1 MNIFTSVPYSCIYVL
16 PSQDSSQLFAPVAV
30 GGPVGGEAKTS
41 SSSDSC
47 VKPDLSSLDTNPEL
61 GNKSSSSPSL
71 EIGSVYI
78 GEFECL

>member
-1 MNIFTSVPYSCIYVL
+1 M
-16 PSQDSSQLFAPVAV
+16 
-30 GGPVGGEAKTS
+30 GGPGGGEAKTS

-61 GNKSSSSPSL
+61 GNKSSSSPSS

-78 GEFECL
+78 GENEYP

>member
-1 MNIFTSVPYSCIYVL
+1 MG
-16 PSQDSSQLFAPVAV
+16 AP
-30 GGPVGGEAKTS
+30 GGGEAKTS

-61 GNKSSSSPSL
+61 GNKSSSSPSS

-78 GEFECL
+78 GENEYPCHFHST

>member
-1 MNIFTSVPYSCIYVL
+1 MIIFTSVTFTYFYVV
-16 PSQDSSQLFAPVAV
+16 PSQDSSQLFAPIAV

-47 VKPDLSSLDTNPEL
+47 VKPDLSSLDTNPEI

-78 GEFECL
+78 GKIECL